1 MDKTTKEK
9 EKKLLVEA
17 LKELLSNL
25 IALVLNVLV
34 VVFLWNLLVPGLFPG
49 IHPLTFWQGAGIYIL
64 CRLLFTRSDI

>member
-25 IALVLNVLV
+25 ITIVLNVLV
-34 VVFLWNLLVPGLFPG
+34 VVILWNLLVPGLFPG
-49 IHPLTFWQGAGIYIL
+49 IHQLTFWQGVGIYML

>member
-1 MDKTTKEK
+1 MDKVTKEK

-25 IALVLNVLV
+25 ITLVLNVLV
-34 VVFLWNLLVPGLFPG
+34 VVILWNLLVPGLFPD
-49 IHPLTFWQGAGIYIL
+49 IHPLTFWQGVGIYLL

>member
-1 MDKTTKEK
+1 MDKATKEK

-34 VVFLWNLLVPGLFPG
+34 VVILWNLLVPGLFPG
-49 IHPLTFWQGAGIYIL
+49 IHPLTFWQGVGIYIL

>member
-1 MDKTTKEK
+1 MDKATKEK

-49 IHPLTFWQGAGIYIL
+49 IHPLTFWQGVGIYIL